1 MPPAQRDQQEV
12 SELKGRSVHRVQLVR
27 PALCLAQPVP
37 QVLLVPQAQLAWCPA
52 PQVPQDL
59 QALPGRLDQR
69 VRLVPQVRQV
79 WCRAQPVLQGRQAQP
94 GRLEQQVQLVPQ
106 ARPVQQVRLALV
118 LDPMP
123 SV

>member
-1 MPPAQRDQQEV
+1 VPPAQREQQEAL
-12 SELKGRSVHRVQLVR
+12 ELKGRSVHRVQLVR

-37 QVLLVPQAQLAWCPA
+37 LVLLVPQAQLVWCPA

-69 VRLVPQVRQV
+69 VPLVPQVRQV
-79 WCRAQPVLQGRQAQP
+79 WCPAQQVPQAQQAQP
-94 GRLEQQVQLVPQ
+94 GRLEHQVLLVPQ
-106 ARPVQQVRLALV
+106 ARPAQQVRLALV
-118 LDPMP
+118 LDPTP